1 MQNHFPPCSVE
12 LRSLSTFKHEMVLI
26 EMKINKDGYQKDDTL
41 VAALEYMK
49 RRVEEIQSRL

>member
-12 LRSLSTFKHEMVLI
+12 LRLLSTLRHEMVLI
-26 EMKINKDGYQKDDTL
+26 EMKLNKDGYQNDDTL